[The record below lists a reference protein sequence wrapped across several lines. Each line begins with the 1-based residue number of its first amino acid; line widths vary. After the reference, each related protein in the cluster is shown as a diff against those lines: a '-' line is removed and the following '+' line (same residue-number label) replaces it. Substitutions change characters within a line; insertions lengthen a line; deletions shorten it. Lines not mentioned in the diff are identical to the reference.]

1 MTKTKLEGW
10 TEEEYKQWAEKHPE
24 EAEIYNRNRVFCD
37 QVRMNFDSGSPKIT
51 GYAAVFNSETELW
64 PGFREQVA
72 PGAFTKTIK
81 QDDIRAL
88 VDHEPSKI
96 LGRNTAGT
104 LTLWEDTKGLGYE
117 VLSGGDRTYENDL
130 VKSIK
135 RGDVNQSSFGFNIVE
150 QSLKYDKQNDI
161 VHRTLTE
168 VRLFDVSPVTFPAYS
183 STEVNVRMNRNENSS
198 VRDEVIE
205 VTSTE
210 PAVQPASDEELFKE
224 CDEILKRALRT

>member
-1 MTKTKLEGW
+1 MTKTRLEGW
-10 TEEEYKQWAEKHPE
+10 TEEEYREWAGKHPE
-24 EAEIYNRNRVFCD
+24 EAETCDRSRIYCD
-37 QVRMNFDSGSPKIT
+37 QVRMNFDSGTPKIT

-72 PGAFTKTIK
+72 PGAFSKSI
-81 QDDIRAL
+81 QRDDIRAL
-88 VDHEPSKI
+88 FNHNPEKI
-96 LGRNTAGT
+96 LGRNTSGS
-104 LTLWEDTKGLGYE
+104 LKLWEDSKGLGYE

-150 QSLKYDKQNDI
+150 QSLKYDKANDI

-183 STEVNVRMNRNENSS
+183 ATEVHVRMKGNEGSGK
-198 VRDEVIE
+198 DEVIE
-205 VTSTE
+205 VVNSE
-210 PAVQPASDEELFKE
+210 SVAQPTSDEDLFRQ
-224 CDEILKRALRT
+224 CDELLKGAFRK